1 MYGNWL
7 FIYRWPNAN
16 FLDTFGELFSGLF
29 MGMIIILLAF
39 FIQTGNINSFVV
51 WISIPIVITIGLI
64 NMANN
69 IRDRVKDQASGR
81 KTLPILLGKRA
92 SITFMAVMYII
103 AYVFVVYTALFVD
116 GGSLFYLLVLLSFPM
131 PVKAIR
137 RFKKNDTP
145 ASMMPAMVQLE
156 NKHNFGVLYALGIYI
171 SALLGG
177 I

>member
-1 MYGNWL
+1 MAIGYLYTGGPMPISWT
-7 FIYRWPNAN
+7 P
-16 FLDTFGELFSGLF
+16 FGELFSGLF

-137 RFKKNDTP
+137 RFKKNDIP
-145 ASMMPAMVQLE
+145 ASMMPAMAATGKT
-156 NKHNFGVLYALGIYI
+156 NTIFGVLYALGIYI